1 MHDSQNVANI
11 IKSLLKEKKVT
22 VSQMLSDCELNKNAL
37 YTMQSSGYLPRVEA
51 LVRIADYLDCSV
63 DYLLGRADSS
73 EAGQSSQSVLTAQ
86 EKALLDAFRAVGEET
101 QLEMVHAVY
110 TIRDKAKKE
119 DFTPS
124 ESSVG

>member
-11 IKSLLKEKKVT
+11 IKSLLKEKNIT

-51 LVRIADYLDCSV
+51 LIRIADYLDCSV
-63 DYLLGRADSS
+63 DYLLGRADSP
-73 EAGQSSQSVLTAQ
+73 EVGQPPQTVLTSQ
-86 EKALLDAFRAVGEET
+86 EKALLDAFRAADQET

-110 TIRDKAKKE
+110 TIRDKTKKA
-119 DFTPS
+119 DFAAS